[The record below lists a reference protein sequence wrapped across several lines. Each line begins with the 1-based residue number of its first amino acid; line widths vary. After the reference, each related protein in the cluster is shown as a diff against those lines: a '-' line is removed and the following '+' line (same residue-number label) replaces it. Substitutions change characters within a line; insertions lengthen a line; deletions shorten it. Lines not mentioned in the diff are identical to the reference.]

1 MWNAKEVV
9 KGMAP
14 TGGREETNQLEILT
28 GANKDGR
35 IKVVFDDGQIRKDI
49 FQSVKMN
56 DSASAIFFQL
66 YDAIYQELK
75 ADYNI
80 TGSGTSVYINE
91 PTQEADKDITITL
104 EDLDATG
111 VTGVGSEWNKG
122 VAGTGGVAEVNEL
135 EITEAGSGAMDV
147 RVNFTDGSF
156 FLNETVTVTLQGT
169 ETPSEVADKIASAF
183 HALNDGK
190 GIFRQNITVSGA
202 SVIFTSTKTLSDQNI
217 TISLTRN

>member
-1 MWNAKEVV
+1 
-9 KGMAP
+9 MAP

-28 GANKDGR
+28 GASKDGR
-35 IKVVFDDGQIRKDI
+35 IQVVFDDGQIRKDI
-49 FQSVKMN
+49 VQSVNMN
-56 DSASAIFFQL
+56 DSASTIFFQL

-80 TGSGTSVYINE
+80 TGSGMTIYINE

-111 VTGVGSEWNKG
+111 VTGVGSEWRKG

-135 EITEAGSGAMDV
+135 EITEAGSGSKDLS
-147 RVNFTDGSF
+147 VNFTDGNY
-156 FLNETVTVTLQGT
+156 LNETATVTLQGT
-169 ETPSEVADKIASAF
+169 ETSAEIADKIASAF
-183 HALNDGK
+183 QALNNGK

-202 SVIFTSTKTLSDQNI
+202 KVTFTSTKTVADQNI
-217 TISLTRN
+217 TITVTSN

>member
-1 MWNAKEVV
+1 
-9 KGMAP
+9 MAP

-49 FQSVKMN
+49 VQSVKMN

-66 YDAIYQELK
+66 YDTIYQELK

-80 TGSGTSVYINE
+80 TGSGTSIYINE
-91 PTQEADKDITITL
+91 PAQEADKDITITL
-104 EDLDATG
+104 EDLDVTG
-111 VTGVGSEWNKG
+111 VTGVGSEWKKG
-122 VAGTGGVAEVNEL
+122 VAGTGGVAEVNKL
-135 EITEAGSGAMDV
+135 EITEVGSEAVDM

-156 FLNETVTVTLQGT
+156 FLNETVTVSLQGT

-190 GIFRQNITVSGA
+190 GIFRQNITVSGV
-202 SVIFTSTKTLSDQNI
+202 SVIFTSTKTLADQNI

>member
-1 MWNAKEVV
+1 
-9 KGMAP
+9 MAP

-28 GANKDGR
+28 GASKDGR
-35 IKVVFDDGQIRKDI
+35 IQVVFDDGQIRKDI
-49 FQSVKMN
+49 IQSVNMN
-56 DSASAIFFQL
+56 DSASTIFFQL

-80 TGSGTSVYINE
+80 TGSGMTIYINE

-111 VTGVGSEWNKG
+111 VTGVGSEWRKG

-135 EITEAGSGAMDV
+135 EISDAGSGSKDLS
-147 RVNFTDGSF
+147 VNFTDGNH
-156 FLNETVTVTLQGT
+156 LNETATVILQGT
-169 ETPSEVADKIASAF
+169 ETSAEIADKIASAF
-183 HALNDGK
+183 QALDNGK

-202 SVIFTSTKTLSDQNI
+202 KVTFTSTKTVTDQNI
-217 TISLTRN
+217 TITVTSN

>member
-1 MWNAKEVV
+1 
-9 KGMAP
+9 MAP

-35 IKVVFDDGQIRKDI
+35 IQVVFDDGQIRKDI
-49 FQSVKMN
+49 VQSVNMN
-56 DSASAIFFQL
+56 DSTSTIFFQL

-80 TGSGTSVYINE
+80 TGSGMTIYINE

-111 VTGVGSEWNKG
+111 VTGVGSEWRKG

-135 EITEAGSGAMDV
+135 EITEAGSGSKDLS
-147 RVNFTDGSF
+147 VNFTDGNY
-156 FLNETVTVTLQGT
+156 LNETATVTLQGT
-169 ETPSEVADKIASAF
+169 ETSAEIADKIGSAF
-183 HALNDGK
+183 QALNNGK
-190 GIFRQNITVSGA
+190 GIFRQNITVSGTK
-202 SVIFTSTKTLSDQNI
+202 VTFMSTKTVTDQNI
-217 TISLTRN
+217 TITVTSN

>member
-1 MWNAKEVV
+1 
-9 KGMAP
+9 MAP

-49 FQSVKMN
+49 VQSVKMN

-66 YDAIYQELK
+66 YDTIYQELK

-80 TGSGTSVYINE
+80 TGSGTSIYINE
-91 PTQEADKDITITL
+91 PAQEADKDITITL
-104 EDLDATG
+104 EDLDVTG
-111 VTGVGSEWNKG
+111 VTGVGSEWKKG

-135 EITEAGSGAMDV
+135 EITEVGSEAMDM

-202 SVIFTSTKTLSDQNI
+202 SVIFTSTKTLADQNI